1 MKESKSNRV
10 PVQKGKID
18 CNIPTMKTITPEQTA
33 KNDHLMRK
41 DRFDGQTLKFHTPKR

>member
-1 MKESKSNRV
+1 MKESKVSKV
-10 PVQKGKID
+10 PVQKGSID

-33 KNDHLMRK
+33 MNDHQMRK